1 MTEHL
6 LGIVKT
12 INSTGLSIQIDG
24 ELDPTKKDYLFLGSY
39 IPKVNDRVLIARIG
53 SSYVVLGNVASS
65 TRK

>member
-24 ELDPTKKDYLFLGSY
+24 ELEPTKKDYLFLGSY
-39 IPKVNDRVLIARIG
+39 VPKVNDRVLIARIG
-53 SSYVVLGNVASS
+53 SSYIVLGNVAST

>member
-6 LGIVKT
+6 LGIVKA
-12 INSTGLSIQIDG
+12 IKSTGLSILIDG
-24 ELDPTKKDYLFLGSY
+24 EAEPTKKDYLFLGSY

-53 SSYVVLGNVASS
+53 SSYVVLGNISSS

>member
-12 INSTGLSIQIDG
+12 VKSTGLSILIDG
-24 ELDPTKKDYLFLGSY
+24 EAESTKKDYLFLGSY
-39 IPKVNDRVLIARIG
+39 IPKANDRVLIARIG
-53 SSYVVLGNVASS
+53 SSYVVLGNIASN